1 MKILTLVTLFLMSA
15 ICYGQDRFI
24 KESDIENAH
33 IKKGIVLYDTLEKGQ
48 GGAFRFILTDFGTV
62 DTTKLIIVKYE
73 AFQIDAGTQPPT
85 IQVDTVDSEG
95 LTFSSIWTRHGLTN
109 ATGWYKR
116 TISYSN
122 VGEVSYTFTGTKIE
136 VFGERGLTNGSA
148 TITIGNVTQ
157 TVSFKGERLLPYKT
171 LSFTVPRGTYPV
183 VIKPNGDGNILIDYI
198 IVTK

>member
-1 MKILTLVTLFLMSA
+1 MKLTIALIFLTFSCLA
-15 ICYGQDRFI
+15 QDRYL

-33 IKKGIVLYDTLEKGQ
+33 IKKGIVKYDTLEKGQ

-62 DTTKLIIVKYE
+62 DTTKLIIIKYE
-73 AFQIDAGTQPPT
+73 AFQINAGAPVT
-85 IQVDTVDSEG
+85 QVDTVDGEG
-95 LTFSSIWTRHGLTN
+95 LTYVNWARHGFTS
-109 ATGWYKR
+109 AAGWYKR

-122 VGEVSYTFTGTKIE
+122 AGEASYTFTGTKIE

-157 TVSFKGERLLPYKT
+157 TVSFKGERLLPYKA

-198 IVTK
+198 VVTK